1 MFELLPYLNSKSI
14 LFKVSVLLLLIA
26 VSFVLTMVIGL
37 VIAIPIFGTSI
48 LENFTNLNDS
58 NNESAIHFLKYFQVV
73 NQIGIFILP
82 VLLYAWLE
90 NRNIGSYLRINR
102 KPGVIHLLLSVLLIL
117 VSIPVINWMVEINQQ
132 MSLPDFMKGIEN
144 WMRESEDKT
153 NEITEI
159 FLKVNTIQG
168 LIVNLFIIAFLA
180 AVGEELLF
188 RGVVLRLILEGT
200 KNIHLAIII
209 SAVLFSAMHLQF
221 YGFFPR
227 TILGI
232 LFGYIFIWTGT
243 LWIPIILHFL
253 FNGLTVVAAYLFN
266 KGLISTDAESFGTSS
281 SSRIIIGSFILMV
294 VFLLILYKKREIK
307 ILGIKKE
314 ETSL

>member
-1 MFELLPYLNSKSI
+1 MFEFLPYLNSKSI
-14 LFKVSVLLLLIA
+14 LLKVSVLLLLIA

-37 VIAIPIFGTSI
+37 VVAIPIFGTSI

-58 NNESAIHFLKYFQVV
+58 FDESTISFLKYFQVV

-90 NRNIGSYLRINR
+90 NRNVGSYLRINC
-102 KPGVIHLLLSVLLIL
+102 KLGVIHLMLSVLLIF

-153 NEITEI
+153 NKLTEI
-159 FLKVNTIQG
+159 FLNVNTING
-168 LIVNLFIIAFLA
+168 LIINLFIIAFLA

-200 KNIHLAIII
+200 KSIHLAIIL
-209 SAVLFSAMHLQF
+209 SSVLFSAIHMQF
-221 YGFFPR
+221 YGFLPR
-227 TILGI
+227 AILGI
-232 LFGYIFIWTGT
+232 LFGYVFILTDT
-243 LWIPIILHFL
+243 LWIPIILHFI
-253 FNGLTVVAAYLFN
+253 FNGITVVAAYLFN
-266 KGLISTDAESFGTSS
+266 KGLISTDIDSIGTSNS
-281 SSRIIIGSFILMV
+281 SMIIIGSFVLMIFFL
-294 VFLLILYKKREIK
+294 FLLYRKKLTNPILQ
-307 ILGIKKE
+307 
-314 ETSL
+314 